1 MTLIQN
7 KASQMAWNPS
17 TGKQRPE
24 FWELEP
30 IHRKAPLPLQT
41 KRNKN
46 KRKTGVQLRFPV
58 APVSFQRFNNSYM

>member
-17 TGKQRPE
+17 PGKQKRE

-30 IHRKAPLPLQT
+30 VHRKTPPSNKT
-41 KRNKN
+41 KPREKQEYSC
-46 KRKTGVQLRFPV
+46 GFPV
-58 APVSFQRFNNSYM
+58 APVSFQGFNNSYM